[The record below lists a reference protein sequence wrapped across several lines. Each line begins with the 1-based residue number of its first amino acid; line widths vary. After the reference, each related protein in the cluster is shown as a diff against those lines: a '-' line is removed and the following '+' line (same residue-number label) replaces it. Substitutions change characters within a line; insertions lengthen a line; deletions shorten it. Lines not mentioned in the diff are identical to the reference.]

1 MPSGDFPFRKVAILG
16 TGLMGGSLAGAL
28 KALPL
33 PPKIVGTTLL
43 PEDRKL
49 ALERGWVDLFAD
61 NNGSAVSGVDLAVI
75 AVPPGTVPR
84 VWEEIS
90 GSLSPGAVVTDLSSV
105 KGVLYEAYRTKFHTL
120 LPLYTSSHPMAGS
133 ERTGIFSARATLFSD
148 RTVFLT
154 PFGGENDSL
163 LPLDHLWQALGAKT
177 CRVSPSD
184 HDGIVAHISHLPHVL
199 SYCLLT
205 LAEQVRR
212 ENRYPGFDWK
222 TQKGGSFSD
231 ILRIARS
238 SPQLWADILFQN
250 RRALLEAM
258 DSFDH
263 QMETLRET
271 LESGEPENLYHLLS
285 EWTAPLSE
293 AGPP

>member
-1 MPSGDFPFRKVAILG
+1 MPSGAFPFRKVAILG

-28 KALPL
+28 KGLPD

-49 ALERGWVDLFAD
+49 ALERGWVDLFSDTNRA
-61 NNGSAVSGVDLAVI
+61 AVSGVDLVVI
-75 AVPPGTVPR
+75 AVPPGTVPQ
-84 VWEEIS
+84 VWGEIA
-90 GSLSPGAVVTDLSSV
+90 GNLLPEAVVTDLSSV
-105 KGVLYEAYRTKFHTL
+105 KGALYEAYRRKFHTF

-133 ERTGIFSARATLFSD
+133 ERTGISSARATLFSD

-154 PFGGENDSL
+154 PFGGEEDSL
-163 LPLDHLWQALGAKT
+163 LPLDHLWKALGAKT
-177 CRVSPSD
+177 FRVSPSD

-238 SPQLWADILFQN
+238 SPQLWAEILFQN
-250 RRALLEAM
+250 RTAILEAM
-258 DSFDH
+258 ESFDH
-263 QMETLRET
+263 QMELLRET
-271 LESGEPENLYHLLS
+271 LENGGSENLSRLLS

-293 AGPP
+293 TLPP